1 MLSESN
7 ASKQSSGTGAGV
19 GVGSMI
25 EEVGT
30 TVDDDDDIVVA
41 DEEGID
47 IVVVYGVSEVCLLE
61 LATTELVVWG
71 IDVEVVITVLDGCMD
86 DVVSVEATD

>member
-1 MLSESN
+1 
-7 ASKQSSGTGAGV
+7 
-19 GVGSMI
+19 MI

-30 TVDDDDDIVVA
+30 TVDDDDIVVADDDIVVA
-41 DEEGID
+41 DDEGID

-61 LATTELVVWG
+61 LTTTELVVWG
-71 IDVEVVITVLDGCMD
+71 LDVEVIITVLDGCMD